1 MNMVNWQ
8 NSIPEWLNVYITW
21 KSPCRYADTKT
32 KLTHLNPTGAKHLN
46 SHKPARGLFEISN
59 VIKMQIG
66 GYKTIASG
74 DMVWNRGSI
83 LTEGELEIRNP
94 SSQKAW
100 MMIRRD
106 RQRETQT
113 ERDTERDRQRQT
125 ARQRD

>member
-59 VIKMQIG
+59 VIKKQIG

-74 DMVWNRGSI
+74 DMV
-83 LTEGELEIRNP
+83 
-94 SSQKAW
+94 
-100 MMIRRD
+100 
-106 RQRETQT
+106 
-113 ERDTERDRQRQT
+113 
-125 ARQRD
+125 

>member
-32 KLTHLNPTGAKHLN
+32 KLTHLYPTGAKHLN
-46 SHKPARGLFEISN
+46 SHKPARDLFEISN
-59 VIKMQIG
+59 VIKKQIG

-100 MMIRRD
+100 MKRR
-106 RQRETQT
+106 
-113 ERDTERDRQRQT
+113 
-125 ARQRD
+125 